1 MTSLPPAAQY
11 ALFLALAGAVI
22 IPAILV
28 VSLRNIVHAA
38 FWLVPC
44 LLGVA
49 GIFVVLGSAFL
60 AAVQI
65 LIYVGAIMVLLLF
78 ALMLTS
84 GIGVPIGLV
93 SRNRQSGWALLVA
106 SGLALAIVWTMET
119 HPFAQT
125 VEAIPARSAEA
136 IGRSLLTTHI
146 LPFEVASVLLL
157 AAMIAAVVLAR
168 REDEE

>member
-1 MTSLPPAAQY
+1 MPDLSANAQY
-11 ALFLALAGAVI
+11 ALFLALAAAIV

-28 VSLRNIVHAA
+28 VTVRNMVRAA

-49 GIFVVLGSAFL
+49 GLFVVLGSAFL
-60 AAVQI
+60 AAVQV

-84 GIGVPIGLV
+84 GLGVPIGIA
-93 SRNRQSGWALLVA
+93 RNRQGGWALLIA
-106 SGLALAIVWTMET
+106 AALALTIVWTVET
-119 HPFAQT
+119 HPWAQT
-125 VEAIPARSAEA
+125 AAPIPAHSAEA
-136 IGRSLLTTHI
+136 IGRSLLTTYI

-157 AAMIAAVVLAR
+157 AAMIAALVIAR
-168 REDEE
+168 REGEE